1 MSRFGSRC
9 GVVLIGVMCAGWF
22 GTAAAIDPI
31 VLFLLKMIRD
41 SMASSAI
48 QAGVEASLEERKP
61 DPAAALPRLA
71 PLPANEGQWLRTLID
86 ESFVHLSGQQRDEL
100 YASLMRMANDP
111 KHAEMRATILAEFT
125 RQAIALRDARRRLAG
140 LTRDQMKTIA
150 AEAGRVF
157 EQLPPEQRKQM
168 LEVLQQGIPGMPST
182 LNDMMLAEFN
192 NAGGTTR

>member
-22 GTAAAIDPI
+22 GTASAIDPI

-61 DPAAALPRLA
+61 DPVAALPRS
-71 PLPANEGQWLRTLID
+71 LID

-111 KHAEMRATILAEFT
+111 RHAEMRATLLAEFT

-168 LEVLQQGIPGMPST
+168 LEVLRQGIPGMPST

-192 NAGGTTR
+192 NAAGTTR